1 MTIDDNIIDEQV
13 QSNIVEKKL
22 QTTKQRRSKNISII
36 VM

>member
-22 QTTKQRRSKNISII
+22 QTAKQRRSKNISII